1 MQQRRQLQTPGGKV
15 NNDLCQ
21 PRSVRGKGANF
32 HVECRGLFVVE
43 LLGLQLLQ
51 SNVNCQNFRSTV
63 SFEIVVQ
70 MKLFCK
76 QTPIGQRWTHPSSN
90 KSSFLGQIAWRCW
103 QGGKVCKRKHVATCK
118 HFHSCKIWL
127 FWLAKNTQK
136 FLKISPKNVWHIFC
150 VVVLYTGSQR
160 NRAFFNVKL
169 APKAKHSTQNRQP
182 NCLESCSKISQKKFE
197 KSLKKQLTIYVRCV
211 RISRL
216 SARQRHWCGRKEH
229 WQLHITI

>member
-1 MQQRRQLQTPGGKV
+1 MVGLLWKLLELQ
-15 NNDLCQ
+15 
-21 PRSVRGKGANF
+21 F
-32 HVECRGLFVVE
+32 
-43 LLGLQLLQ
+43 LQ
-51 SNVNCQNFRSTV
+51 SNVNCQTF
-63 SFEIVVQ
+63 VQ
-70 MKLFCK
+70 QHTLQLSCK
-76 QTPIGQRWTHPSSN
+76 QSELAN
-90 KSSFLGQIAWRCW
+90 KRQPGNVAQTLQATSRLAFGQIAWRCW
-103 QGGKVCKRKHVATCK
+103 QGGNVCKRKHVARCK
-118 HFHSCKIWL
+118 HFHSCKIWP
-127 FWLAKNTQK
+127 FWVAKNTQI